1 MGAGEGV
8 SPGVAGRPAGG
19 GGQSG
24 FGGRSAAPPPVVGG
38 GAVFLVQGEIPCLPA
53 GRYFALQGCGDY
65 FTSSIFLRLVKA
77 LAPSVVLASM
87 R

>member
-1 MGAGEGV
+1 MEALPEEK
-8 SPGVAGRPAGG
+8 RPD
-19 GGQSG
+19 S
-24 FGGRSAAPPPVVGG
+24 RPLTPAPPPVVGG

-77 LAPSVVLASM
+77 LAPSMVLASM